1 MNQGNRIIE
10 LDSLRGIAAIM
21 VVIYH
26 YTSRFFEIFKLPNTA
41 FYKFSFG
48 HLGVELFFMISG
60 FVILMSLDKVSNG
73 WEFIK
78 KRFLRLYPSYW
89 VAVLFT
95 FAVLSIVGLPGRETT
110 TVQALVNLTMLH
122 EFFGIPHVDGVYW
135 SLTVELSFYALV
147 FLSLFFNK
155 SLFIKW
161 GWVLLLI
168 LSIIVFVKS
177 ASFFSS
183 NTFILKYF
191 HLFYAGSVF
200 YAWRRKLLS
209 VFLIIPLLLLT
220 IFHEYLLH
228 GLIFMKPILFF
239 YLLFIALQFNLLRY
253 FPNKVF
259 LFLGF
264 ISYPL
269 YLLHQNLGY
278 LIIFHLTKFGVNF
291 HIGLVIAV
299 IVSVFLAWVLAKYI
313 EPMIQKKLK
322 ALIRKL
328 S

>member
-1 MNQGNRIIE
+1 LNQGNRIIE

>member
-1 MNQGNRIIE
+1 MKQGNRIVE

-21 VVIYH
+21 VVFYH
-26 YTSRFFEIFKLPNTA
+26 YTSRYFEIFKLPNTA
-41 FYKFSFG
+41 FFKFSFG

-60 FVILMSLDKVSNG
+60 FVILMSLEKVTNG
-73 WEFIK
+73 CEFLK

-89 VAVLFT
+89 VAVIFT
-95 FAVLSIVGLPGRETT
+95 FLVLSIVGLPGRETT
-110 TVQALVNLTMLH
+110 IIHTLINLTMLH

-135 SLTVELSFYALV
+135 SLSVELSFYVLV
-147 FLSLFFNK
+147 FLSLFVNK

-161 GWVLLLI
+161 GWSLLLI

-177 ASFFSS
+177 ASVFSS
-183 NTFILKYF
+183 NTFVLKYF

-200 YAWRRKLLS
+200 YAWRKKQLS
-209 VFLIIPLLLLT
+209 VYLIIPLLLITLVN
-220 IFHEYLLH
+220 EYLLH
-228 GLIFMKPILFF
+228 GLLFMKPILFF

-278 LIIFHLTKFGVNF
+278 LILFHFNQFGIDY
-291 HIGLVIAV
+291 HIGLVIA
-299 IVSVFLAWVLAKYI
+299 IIISIFLAWILAKYI

-322 ALIRKL
+322 LLISKP

>member
-1 MNQGNRIIE
+1 
-10 LDSLRGIAAIM
+10 M

-253 FPNKVF
+253 FQNKVF